1 MTWPWLCAALAAL
14 GLALVWLA
22 LLLTYRPGGT
32 R

>member
-1 MTWPWLCAALAAL
+1 MWLLFAALAVL

-22 LLLTYRPGGT
+22 LLLNHRPGGT